1 VLPALTEA
9 NVRLF
14 AVGIGSADAAREFA
28 ERIDFPTE
36 LLMAD
41 ESEDSLAHAAA
52 GTRNTKRD
60 ANGKAVFEGVE
71 SMWSSKTTDG
81 IEARGRDDLNGVIG
95 GLFKPG
101 PYKPLMPKGKGLFD
115 PKVMERTMVQG
126 GAFVFDGEQELFAHL
141 DFSSGDH
148 ADLGELVRLATQR
161 ADAAN

>member
-1 VLPALTEA
+1 MLV
-9 NVRLF
+9 
-14 AVGIGSADAAREFA
+14 
-28 ERIDFPTE
+28 
-36 LLMAD
+36 D

-60 ANGKAVFEGVE
+60 ENGKAVFEGVE

-101 PYKPLMPKGKGLFD
+101 PYKPLMPRASSKRPFATRGPLPLFD
-115 PKVMERTMVQG
+115 PKVLERTMVQG
-126 GAFVFDGEQELFAHL
+126 GAFVFDGEQEVFAHL

-161 ADAAN
+161 ADAAD

>member
-1 VLPALTEA
+1 MTSWAAWL
-9 NVRLF
+9 
-14 AVGIGSADAAREFA
+14 GSATDL
-28 ERIDFPTE
+28 PP
-36 LLMAD
+36 
-41 ESEDSLAHAAA
+41 
-52 GTRNTKRD
+52 RD
-60 ANGKAVFEGVE
+60 LQRQQAVGKAVFGGVE

-115 PKVMERTMVQG
+115 PKVLERTMVQG
-126 GAFVFDGEQELFAHL
+126 GAFVFDGEQEVFAHL

-161 ADAAN
+161 ADAAD